1 MINHKT
7 KCIFI
12 HVPRTAGTSIEVA
25 IQNQDQWHVSRR
37 RKHLIASTAKKI
49 YKEYWDEYFKFAFVR
64 NPWDRMISLC
74 KYGNFH
80 PREYNRTYGCDI
92 QSGKLNLGTYRERFS
107 TGYEVDQRSYSA
119 DDKFKPAIPNAIYS
133 NILNEKLDF
142 IGKFETLQSD
152 CEFISEKI
160 KKKIVLA
167 KKQEQSKHLHYSEYY
182 TDEIKDNVRTMF
194 EYDTEVFN
202 YEFNAQLANA

>member
-12 HVPRTAGTSIEVA
+12 HIPRTAGTSIEYA
-25 IQNQDQWHVSRR
+25 IQGNDQWNISRR

-49 YKEYWDEYFKFAFVR
+49 YKEYWDDYFKFAFVR
-64 NPWDRMISLC
+64 NPWSRMISLC

-92 QSGKLNLGTYRERFS
+92 QSGILNIGTYSEKFP
-107 TGYEVDQRSYSA
+107 TGYEIDPRTYSA

-133 NILNEKLDF
+133 NILNEELNF
-142 IGKFETLQSD
+142 IGKFETLKSD

-160 KKKIVLA
+160 KKKIILS
-167 KKQEQSKHLHYSEYY
+167 KKQETSNHQHYTKYY
-182 TDEIKDNVRTMF
+182 TKEIKDDIHKMF
-194 EYDTEVFN
+194 EYDINRFDYR
-202 YEFNAQLANA
+202 YENNL